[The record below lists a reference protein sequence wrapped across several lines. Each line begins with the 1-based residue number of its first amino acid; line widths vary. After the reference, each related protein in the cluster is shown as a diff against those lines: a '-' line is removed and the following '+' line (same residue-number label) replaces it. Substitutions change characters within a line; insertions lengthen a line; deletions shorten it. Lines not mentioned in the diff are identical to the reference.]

1 MSSDRRSNRDGGGPP
16 YCSNC
21 GTGLEPST
29 NYCPNCGVAN
39 SRSTG
44 RSSPES
50 STTRGRSGL
59 GISTD
64 RDSSDGVT
72 DREALEHRIATALQ
86 DGWKLEHDF
95 GDHAVMV
102 KRSFGSRDEHLVVA
116 LITVW
121 FTMGIGNALY
131 GAYRYVGDAERMVLR
146 TDHVESSDADQESTG
161 SALLWR
167 ATAAVCWLAAA
178 IIAVIGLQV
187 VTAAASLPLFLL
199 AFVFAAMGVSALPSV
214 RRRLEDRHS
223 VTANGRIR
231 SVDERTVVAYDRPC
245 AACADPVG
253 RGLERIYRK
262 EFCLLGV
269 PLTASEGR
277 NYYCKRCATA
287 EFQSPGGNDQQVTT
301 SSSGPVADRSVE
313 SPETDREP
321 DHA

>member
-1 MSSDRRSNRDGGGPP
+1 MSTDRRSNRTGGGPP

-21 GTGLEPST
+21 GTGLEPSA
-29 NYCPNCGVAN
+29 NFCPNCGLSN
-39 SRSTG
+39 GRLTD
-44 RSSPES
+44 RSSAES
-50 STTRGRSGL
+50 STVRERTGPRASA
-59 GISTD
+59 STD
-64 RDSSDGVT
+64 SSGSVT
-72 DREALEHRIATALQ
+72 DREHLEHRIATALQ
-86 DGWKLEHDF
+86 DGWELEHDF

-146 TDHVESSDADQESTG
+146 TDHVENSDADRESTG
-161 SALLWR
+161 SALRWR
-167 ATAAVCWLAAA
+167 VTAAVCWLAAA
-178 IIAVIGLQV
+178 IVAVVGLQV
-187 VTAAASLPLFLL
+187 VTAAASYPLFLL

-214 RRRLEDRHS
+214 QRRLESRHS
-223 VTANGRIR
+223 VTANGRVR

-269 PLTASEGR
+269 PLAASEGR
-277 NYYCKRCATA
+277 NYYCKQCANGTR
-287 EFQSPGGNDQQVTT
+287 PTT
-301 SSSGPVADRSVE
+301 PDRSGPPSSASNAKTDRLLE
-313 SPETDREP
+313 TDPETERESV
-321 DHA
+321 